1 MWMEEY
7 QKELKIEKDKQLEQL
22 KKEKMRV
29 MKDLERQ
36 FEEERKRFKVK
47 QNQKLLSIKM
57 KMIKE
62 IGKSMTKMNG
72 PDGVTMMNT
81 QKRTNHRKSHPL
93 LLSQKEIQVGH

>member
-1 MWMEEY
+1 MEEY

-29 MKDLERQ
+29 MKDLERH

-81 QKRTNHRKSHPL
+81 QKSSAMGLFVGIVPRQLFKVL
-93 LLSQKEIQVGH
+93 KEA